1 MGVNGMLELSHVSKH
16 FGGLAAIHDVS
27 FKINEGEFT
36 GLIGPNGS
44 GKTTLFNVIT
54 GVLKPTSGRITFMG
68 KEITGLLPDQICHS
82 GIARTFQIPKPF
94 KSMNVLENVKAGLLF
109 GKKAGYS
116 DGDIEEEAYKLM
128 DLVGFKRDES
138 ITPNELNIIGLRRL
152 ELARALATKPRL
164 LLLDEVMSG
173 LTQPEILEA
182 SSVLNKV
189 RTQWGI
195 TIIWVEHI
203 MGALMNLVERAI
215 ILEHGEVLAEGKP
228 SEVSKDSKVIEAYL
242 GKE

>member
-1 MGVNGMLELSHVSKH
+1 MLELSHVSKH

-189 RTQWGI
+189 RTQWGM